1 MISLTI
7 EALRISFQFSDLVT
21 MGNWQSVA
29 FSIYLHGGWGIYRD
43 PLSCWRFAR
52 WNCRGVVVVSR
63 KGGHQKAGSGLN
75 QYHRKFSIF
84 HNTILIYTP
93 GFSEKL
99 AIPNFEACKNIS
111 FPIQPFFGP
120 MFTWEDWHQLHPRPN
135 LKTVKAAQQRFV
147 IASQLFHVLGLLLTT
162 YQCHGKSPMK
172 KRKWCEMRK

>member
-1 MISLTI
+1 
-7 EALRISFQFSDLVT
+7 

-29 FSIYLHGGWGIYRD
+29 FSIYLHGDWGIRD
-43 PLSCWRFAR
+43 RLSCSRFAR

-63 KGGHQKAGSGLN
+63 KGGHQNAGSGLN

-84 HNTILIYTP
+84 HNTIIIGNPLYTILP
-93 GFSEKL
+93 VSLKNRLSQTLTRVKTSVSPFSH
-99 AIPNFEACKNIS
+99 
-111 FPIQPFFGP
+111 FFGP

-162 YQCHGKSPMK
+162 YQSVMEKHPWKYENDAKWENHGTKVTK
-172 KRKWCEMRK
+172 TI